1 MIKTCVIFCGGLGT
15 RLGSITKKI
24 PKPMVLIN
32 NKPFLEH
39 LLMQVK
45 DLGIKNVY
53 LCVGY
58 KKDKIINY
66 FKDGKK
72 LGLKIHYSYS
82 PPESKTG
89 YRLNLIKKKIKENFL
104 LMYCDNYCPINIEKN
119 FLLFKEKKSL
129 VTLSICE
136 KNKGNIL
143 ISNNKIKYKLK
154 RQKEYKFV
162 EIGYM
167 ICNRK
172 LLNYVN
178 NKNINLNEYFVKK
191 NISSKISAIIIHN
204 KYLSISDQKRLTETR
219 KYFRKKN
226 IILIDR
232 DGVLNLKNKFARYIR
247 KTNEINM
254 NNKIISILKKYPKI
268 KYVCISNQA
277 GISTGEVKRIDLKK
291 INAFIKSFLKEKKI
305 NLIDFYIS
313 TDHFNSNS
321 FYRKPNPGNFLEA
334 AKKYHLLLDKTFY
347 IGDDPR
353 DVIASFNANTKCVYT
368 GNKNDLKNFIK
379 PYMKGSM
386 LKNLSKS
393 IELKLNSNY

>member
-129 VTLSICE
+129 ITLSICE

-143 ISNNKIKYKLK
+143 ISNNKIKYKSK

-172 LLNYVN
+172 LL
-178 NKNINLNEYFVKK
+178 
-191 NISSKISAIIIHN
+191 
-204 KYLSISDQKRLTETR
+204 
-219 KYFRKKN
+219 
-226 IILIDR
+226 
-232 DGVLNLKNKFARYIR
+232 
-247 KTNEINM
+247 
-254 NNKIISILKKYPKI
+254 IISMI
-268 KYVCISNQA
+268 K
-277 GISTGEVKRIDLKK
+277 T
-291 INAFIKSFLKEKKI
+291 
-305 NLIDFYIS
+305 LI
-313 TDHFNSNS
+313 
-321 FYRKPNPGNFLEA
+321 
-334 AKKYHLLLDKTFY
+334 
-347 IGDDPR
+347 
-353 DVIASFNANTKCVYT
+353 
-368 GNKNDLKNFIK
+368 
-379 PYMKGSM
+379 
-386 LKNLSKS
+386 
-393 IELKLNSNY
+393 